1 MHNNLEGCM
10 DLMLLVVLNH
20 GFLVLILGGRAGFLA
35 VDALRDFHSSLGL
48 YSIDGNGLV

>member
-10 DLMLLVVLNH
+10 DLMLLAVLNH
-20 GFLVLILGGRAGFLA
+20 GFLLILGGRAGFLA